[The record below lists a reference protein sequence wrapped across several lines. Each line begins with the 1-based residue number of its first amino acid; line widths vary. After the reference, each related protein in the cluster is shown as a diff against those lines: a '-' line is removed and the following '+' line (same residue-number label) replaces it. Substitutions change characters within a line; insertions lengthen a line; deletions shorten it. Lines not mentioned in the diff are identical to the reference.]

1 MRILVNET
9 GIVEEDLQR
18 VMEEA
23 AAICIRGEE
32 LDPENVE
39 ISLSFVSADEIH
51 ALNREYRGVDRV
63 TDVLSFPLI
72 DDWDAVPRID
82 EEPDD
87 EPEED
92 PDEGLDEASEEDPEE
107 LEVPGIPL
115 GDVVICLEKAEEQA
129 AEYGHSRER
138 EIVYLFVHS
147 VLHLLGYDH
156 MEEEE
161 KREMRQREEEVMQ
174 AVDLPR

>member
-92 PDEGLDEASEEDPEE
+92 PEE